1 MKHHPLDI
9 ALLITIESILS
20 FLIFILWLSKFC
32 LSSSSFQLSFSQM
45 ILQLSEPFIKLS
57 LNTNK
62 KPFIMALPLI
72 QKAFIEYKQKTF
84 HRPFIGLSYGL
95 SLVSTDRLA
104 GSSAPFIWLSNGC
117 KSCASLI
124 VSLLKSRPKLAGF
137 LRFQTIDKPSHI
149 IATPSANT
157 LYLSQ
162 PGTRSGLSTK
172 NNANHRQA
180 DFSPNSVEWFTFLF
194 WNYWFLWP

>member
-95 SLVSTDRLA
+95 SL
-104 GSSAPFIWLSNGC
+104 PFIWLPNRVI
-117 KSCASLI
+117 SCASLI

-180 DFSPNSVEWFTFLF
+180 DFSSNPVE
-194 WNYWFLWP
+194 